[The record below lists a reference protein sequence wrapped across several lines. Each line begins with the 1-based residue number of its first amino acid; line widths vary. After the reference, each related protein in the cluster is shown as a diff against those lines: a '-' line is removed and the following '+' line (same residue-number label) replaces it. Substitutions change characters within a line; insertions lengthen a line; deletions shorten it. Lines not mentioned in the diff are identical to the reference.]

1 MSNEPKR
8 VVPQTHPSEAEPGRG
23 APGNQV
29 GVQMSQTTAVNPPD
43 AVIPSNT
50 NPEEDIREVE
60 ALEAQEEGSGMT
72 TTDGYVIDESGRLDN
87 YAVEPEMYV
96 EEKQFQCQSVGSA
109 IKILDRGVST
119 KTMQGHDMPCPYS

>member
-1 MSNEPKR
+1 MSNEDKK
-8 VVPQTHPSEAEPGRG
+8 VVPKIDPKEAEPGRG

-50 NPEEDIREVE
+50 DTEKSIHEVE
-60 ALEAQEEGSGMT
+60 ALEEQEAGSGMK

-87 YAVEPEMYV
+87 YPIEPEMYV
-96 EEKQFQCQSVGSA
+96 EEK
-109 IKILDRGVST
+109 
-119 KTMQGHDMPCPYS
+119 

>member
-1 MSNEPKR
+1 MSNEDKR
-8 VVPQTHPSEAEPGRG
+8 VVPQTNPSEAEPGRG

-50 NPEEDIREVE
+50 DTEKSIHEVE
-60 ALEAQEEGSGMT
+60 ALEEQEEGSGMR

-87 YAVEPEMYV
+87 YPIEPEMYV
-96 EEKQFQCQSVGSA
+96 EEK
-109 IKILDRGVST
+109 K
-119 KTMQGHDMPCPYS
+119 

>member
-1 MSNEPKR
+1 MSNAPKK
-8 VVPQTHPSEAEPGRG
+8 VVPQTHPSDAEPGKG

-43 AVIPSNT
+43 AVIPANT
-50 NPEEDIREVE
+50 DPEENIREVE
-60 ALEAQEEGSGMT
+60 ALETQEEGSGMT

-96 EEKQFQCQSVGSA
+96 EEK
-109 IKILDRGVST
+109 
-119 KTMQGHDMPCPYS
+119 

>member
-1 MSNEPKR
+1 MSNEDKT
-8 VVPQTHPSEAEPGRG
+8 VVPQTNPSEAEPGRG

-50 NPEEDIREVE
+50 DTDKSIEEVQ
-60 ALEAQEEGSGMT
+60 ALEEQEAGTGMK

-87 YAVEPEMYV
+87 YPIEPEMYV
-96 EEKQFQCQSVGSA
+96 EEK
-109 IKILDRGVST
+109 K
-119 KTMQGHDMPCPYS
+119 

>member
-1 MSNEPKR
+1 MGEKSMSNEPKR

-23 APGNQV
+23 TPGNQV
-29 GVQMSQTTAVNPPD
+29 GVQMAQTTAVNPPD
-43 AVIPSNT
+43 AIIPANT
-50 NPEEDIREVE
+50 DPEKDIREVE

-96 EEKQFQCQSVGSA
+96 EEK
-109 IKILDRGVST
+109 
-119 KTMQGHDMPCPYS
+119 